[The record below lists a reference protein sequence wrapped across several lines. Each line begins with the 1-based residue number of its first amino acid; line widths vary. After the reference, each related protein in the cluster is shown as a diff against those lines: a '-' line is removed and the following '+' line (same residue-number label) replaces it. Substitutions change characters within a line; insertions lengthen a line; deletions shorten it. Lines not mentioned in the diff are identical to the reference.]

1 MMRLTLDLLCTAPFK
16 LFTNISLTASAL
28 ALYAFAKP
36 VDGSYLGQFTG
47 ATSVFINEIPSTLTG
62 LIAF

>member
-1 MMRLTLDLLCTAPFK
+1 V
-16 LFTNISLTASAL
+16 

-36 VDGSYLGQFTG
+36 ADGSYLGQFTG

-62 LIAF
+62 LSTFDFANIQLVLPIQMPPSCPIPI